1 MRFMCNSRVIFGST
15 FPAQL
20 FPMHQFHLG
29 NYGTHSKDQ
38 TQILPCPSIGDI
50 ERFVLKE
57 SIGTKLSSKIILIT
71 SKVPYKGVKNHFL

>member
-1 MRFMCNSRVIFGST
+1 
-15 FPAQL
+15 
-20 FPMHQFHLG
+20 MHQFHFG
-29 NYGTHSKDQ
+29 YYRTQKDFKDQ

-57 SIGTKLSSKIILIT
+57 SIGTKLTSKIILIT